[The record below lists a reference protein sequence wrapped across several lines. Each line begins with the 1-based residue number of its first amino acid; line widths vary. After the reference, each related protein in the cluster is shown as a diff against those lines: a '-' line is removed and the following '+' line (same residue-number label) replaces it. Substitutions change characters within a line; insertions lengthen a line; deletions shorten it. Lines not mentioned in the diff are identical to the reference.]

1 MAKLIDIDWNAGGS
15 LVINVEDVYRVDA
28 KDADEM
34 FLYYNI
40 AAGSGP
46 EIWVATLK
54 FSASITDDDV
64 TELQKAILSIQQSPQ
79 AMVKFKLPSEGKLDG
94 TTPFAVAAATTPS

>member
-1 MAKLIDIDWNAGGS
+1 MAKLIDIDWYAGGS
-15 LVINVEDVYRVDA
+15 LVINVDDVYRVDA

-34 FLYYNI
+34 YLYYNI

-46 EIWVATLK
+46 EIWTATLK

-94 TTPFAVAAATTPS
+94 TTPFAVAAGATPK